1 MTHKLMILPSKDT
14 SRIKLLKIP
23 EDYEVHEV
31 YRAATG
37 AIARVEDNI
46 PDYNWEDLMEELED
60 MGFEDIEFVL
70 GPEI

>member
-1 MTHKLMILPSKDT
+1 MTHKLMILPSKDA

-60 MGFEDIEFVL
+60 MGFEDTEFVL